1 MTPRRVCHAEFI
13 SASRETLMLFKKLE
27 KELQTIII
35 QKPKIILGLSGGP
48 DSVFLFYFLNKLHQE
63 NKIELVAV
71 NLDHEWRK
79 ESAQDTEFCKNL
91 CEQNNIKFIG
101 KKASELQLN
110 LKFNGS
116 MEDIG
121 RKLRQHLFKQVLI
134 EVNANYIALAH
145 HMQDQ
150 QETFFWRI
158 IRGTT
163 LNGLTCMKYDEPPFI
178 RPLLNI
184 EKKEILDYL
193 HKNNIKYVIDQSNDS
208 DKYLRN
214 RIRKYVIP
222 QLEKVDPRF
231 TQKFA
236 STLKHLQD
244 EEDFLNKLTQKTFD
258 SIFKY
263 SEKSK
268 RYIGDLNAFIE
279 LDLVLQKR
287 VLIYLLN
294 KEKVKFNPSDSFLNE
309 LLRFLKNKNGG
320 THEISVGFSV
330 FKKQNLFGI
339 VQN

>member
-1 MTPRRVCHAEFI
+1 
-13 SASRETLMLFKKLE
+13 MLFKKLE
-27 KELQTIII
+27 NELQYIFNK
-35 QKPKIILGLSGGP
+35 KPKIILGLSGGP
-48 DSVFLFYFLNKLHQE
+48 DSVFLFYFLNKLHKE
-63 NKIELVAV
+63 NKIELIAV

-79 ESAQDTEFCKNL
+79 ESALDTEFCKNL

-121 RKLRQHLFKQVLI
+121 RKLRQHLFKQVLV
-134 EVNANYIALAH
+134 EENAHYVALAH

-184 EKKEILDYL
+184 EKKDILDYL
-193 HKNNIKYVIDQSNDS
+193 NSNNIKYLIDQSNNS

-222 QLEKVDPRF
+222 QLELVDPRF

-258 SIFKY
+258 FIFKY
-263 SEKSK
+263 SEVHKK
-268 RYIGDLNAFIE
+268 FVGNLKEFIE

-287 VLIYLLN
+287 VLIYLFN
-294 KEKVKFNPSDSFLNE
+294 KEKVKFNPSDSLLNE
-309 LLRFLKNKNGG
+309 ILRFLKNKNGG
-320 THEISVGFSV
+320 KHKINENFCI
-330 FKKQNLFGI
+330 FKKQNLFGTI
-339 VQN
+339 NS